1 MVNLTHR
8 LGPAINCYN
17 VLARDMKHLS
27 FTIHYSLSPKIF
39 PSSAIIYLNLSIIYQ
54 SQSLQTFSLT
64 RERTGKWCKPFIN

>member
-27 FTIHYSLSPKIF
+27 FTILFITL
-39 PSSAIIYLNLSIIYQ
+39 YLHRYFLLLPLY
-54 SQSLQTFSLT
+54 T
-64 RERTGKWCKPFIN
+64 

>member
-54 SQSLQTFSLT
+54 LQ
-64 RERTGKWCKPFIN
+64 